1 MPNWSKVFQVLR
13 RGSPPSSNP
22 GAAETGNPHKRCIDY
37 LCHSVEE
44 QWLSRPVITGNTEE
58 YVERCGEYCPVKWS
72 F

>member
-1 MPNWSKVFQVLR
+1 MLR
-13 RGSPPSSNP
+13 RGSPSDSNH

-44 QWLSRPVITGNTEE
+44 QWLSRPVITDRTEE
-58 YVERCGEYCPVKWS
+58 YIERCGKYRPAKWP